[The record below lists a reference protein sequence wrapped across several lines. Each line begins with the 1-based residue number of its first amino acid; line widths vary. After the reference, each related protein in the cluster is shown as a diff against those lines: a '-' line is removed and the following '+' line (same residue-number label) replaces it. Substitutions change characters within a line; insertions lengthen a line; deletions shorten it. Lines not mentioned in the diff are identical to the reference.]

1 MANVQIFENV
11 EFGKVRTILINNEP
25 YFVGKYVAE
34 ILGYAKTE
42 NAIATHVDEEDK
54 TSTLI
59 QGTGSNYK
67 SKAIIINE
75 SGVYALIFR
84 SKLPKA
90 KEFKHWVT
98 SEVLPSIRKTGSYS
112 VTEKSQ
118 IQIASEEMDYTVKL
132 AKSLEEFGVESGIA
146 KVHALKIGRN
156 FYKAITDST
165 INDITALL
173 PPTKTKDIATLTPT
187 KIAEE
192 INSKNLLDVEIRA
205 RSVNKALE
213 NLGYQTREGN
223 SWKLTDKASDI
234 ANMFPYENNYHVGYQ
249 IKWKHKVINIL
260 VKYFK
265 DLY

>member
-1 MANVQIFENV
+1 
-11 EFGKVRTILINNEP
+11 
-25 YFVGKYVAE
+25 
-34 ILGYAKTE
+34 
-42 NAIATHVDEEDK
+42 
-54 TSTLI
+54 
-59 QGTGSNYK
+59 
-67 SKAIIINE
+67 
-75 SGVYALIFR
+75 
-84 SKLPKA
+84 
-90 KEFKHWVT
+90 
-98 SEVLPSIRKTGSYS
+98 
-112 VTEKSQ
+112 
-118 IQIASEEMDYTVKL
+118 MDYTVKL
-132 AKSLEEFGVESGIA
+132 AKLLEEFGVESGIA

-192 INSKNLLDVEIRA
+192 INSKNLLYVQIKA

-213 NLGYQTREGN
+213 NLGYQEREGN

-234 ANMFPYENNYHVGYQ
+234 AYMFPYENNYHVGYQ
-249 IKWKHKVINIL
+249 IKWKHEVINIL

>member
-11 EFGKVRTILINNEP
+11 EFGNVRTILINNEP
-25 YFVGKYVAE
+25 YFVGKDVAE
-34 ILGYAKTE
+34 ILGYANPQK
-42 NAIATHVDEEDK
+42 AIRDHVDEDDK
-54 TSTLI
+54 TVNESFTVN
-59 QGTGSNYK
+59 GTMGLL
-67 SKAIIINE
+67 INE

-98 SEVLPSIRKTGSYS
+98 SKVLPSIRKTGSYS

-173 PPTKTKDIATLTPT
+173 PPTK
-187 KIAEE
+187 IAEE
-192 INSKNLLDVEIRA
+192 INSKNLLDVEIKA

-234 ANMFPYENNYHVGYQ
+234 AYMFPYENNYHVGYQ
-249 IKWKHKVINIL
+249 IKWKHEVISIL

>member
-25 YFVGKYVAE
+25 YFVGKDVAE
-34 ILGYAKTE
+34 VLGYVNPQK
-42 NAIATHVDEEDK
+42 AIRDHVDEDDK
-54 TSTLI
+54 TVNDSFTVN
-59 QGTGSNYK
+59 GTMGLL
-67 SKAIIINE
+67 INE

-112 VTEKSQ
+112 VIEKSQ

-173 PPTKTKDIATLTPT
+173 PSIKTKDIATLTPT

-192 INSKNLLDVEIRA
+192 INSKNLLDVEIKA

-234 ANMFPYENNYHVGYQ
+234 AYMFPYENNYHVGYQ
-249 IKWKHKVINIL
+249 IKWKHEVINIL
-260 VKYFK
+260 IEYFK

>member
-25 YFVGKYVAE
+25 YFVGKDVAE
-34 ILGYAKTE
+34 ILGYANPQK
-42 NAIATHVDEEDK
+42 AIRDHVDEDDK
-54 TSTLI
+54 TVNKSFTVN
-59 QGTGSNYK
+59 GTMGLL
-67 SKAIIINE
+67 INE

-112 VTEKSQ
+112 VVEKSQ

-173 PPTKTKDIATLTPT
+173 PSTKTKDIATLTPT

-234 ANMFPYENNYHVGYQ
+234 AYMFPYENNYHVGYQ

-260 VKYFK
+260 VKYFR